1 MTDMTTHDRALKQRS
16 KALAQDAVSEILIR
30 ANEVGDRT
38 MTAVG
43 HGLEDIARKFETEQS
58 VDEPTGKVAK
68 GLHSA
73 ARYLEQRDPK
83 SALRDLDGAIQA
95 HPYRAIG
102 ICLGLGWLIGRAARK

>member
-1 MTDMTTHDRALKQRS
+1 MTTHDRALKQRS
-16 KALAQDAVSEILIR
+16 KALAQDAVSEILTR

-43 HGLEDIARKFETEQS
+43 HGLEDIARKFEPTETS
-58 VDEPTGKVAK
+58 VDAPSGKVAQ

-83 SALRDLDGAIQA
+83 SALQDLDSAIQA